1 MLKATL
7 RSFLAHKGR
16 LLLSALAVVLSVAF
30 VAGSLIFSDTVSRT
44 FDRLFASTASDVTIS
59 PGETLDEAVP
69 SGFTPTLPAAL
80 AQRVRRVDGVADA
93 RVDVNVN
100 GITVVDADHESVGP
114 TTGAPTVGT
123 DWNPTARS
131 PVELTSGRAPRGPS
145 EALLDSESADRKDV
159 AISDTLTV
167 IAAPGSFD
175 VKVVGIV
182 TFTTTNPGATLLF
195 LDPPAAQTRLLG
207 DAEAAT
213 GIDVDAAD
221 GVSDTELKRR
231 VAAAL
236 GDSGTAYELRT
247 AEEQA
252 KSDVDALGGFLD
264 VIKYVMLGFA
274 GIAVLVGVFLIVNT
288 FSMLIAQ
295 RTRELGLLRAL
306 GADRRQVR
314 RSVLAEAL
322 LLGLIGSTLG
332 LAAGI
337 GLAAGLIE
345 LMGLLGMNI
354 RAAEMVVGWGTPVA
368 AYVVGVGVTFVAAY
382 LPARRAATVSPMAAL
397 ADAEIA
403 GVGRPL
409 KVRAVAGAVVGAAGA
424 AALTGCALSSRTASA
439 ASLLGLGVVLTLV
452 AMVIA
457 GPLLVRPVIRVLGA
471 GFPALFGPVGRMSQ
485 RNALRN
491 PRRTGAT
498 AAALMV
504 GLALV
509 GGMSVASA
517 SMTKSFDQQIDR
529 TLGADYVVQN
539 SNFVPFPAEVTDK
552 VRATEGV
559 GAVVRAR
566 FTPVAV
572 RLPDGDRVE
581 TTAVGYD
588 PRLDEV
594 AHLTYAQGDTAAA
607 LADGHLAMDLGF
619 ARDHGVRL
627 GTVLPVE
634 FRGGRTAE
642 LTVGALTDQESA
654 EGFGTQGGI
663 YFGLATLERYAPG
676 GQDSVL
682 YVNGGTGT
690 DDDAL
695 RAALERTLDPYPQV
709 QVRDLADYKQL
720 VHDQIAVLL
729 YLVYALLGLAIVI
742 AVLGVVNTLALS
754 VVERT
759 REIGLL
765 RAIGLGRR
773 QLRRMIRLESV
784 VIAVFGALLGIA
796 LGLVWG
802 VCIQQV
808 LALQGMT
815 ALAIP
820 WGTILAVMIGSAVV
834 GVVAALLPALR
845 ASRMNVLA
853 AIAHD

>member
-16 LLLSALAVVLSVAF
+16 LLLSALAVLLSVAF
-30 VAGSLIFSDTVSRT
+30 VTGSLIFSDTVSRT
-44 FDRLFASTASDVTIS
+44 FDRLFASTAADVTVS
-59 PGETLDEAVP
+59 PKEDLDEAVH
-69 SGFTPTLPAAL
+69 SGRTATLPAAL
-80 AQRVRRVDGVADA
+80 AERVRQVDGVAAA
-93 RVDVNVN
+93 RADVKVN
-100 GITVVDADHESVGP
+100 GLTVVDEENRPVGP
-114 TTGAPTVGT
+114 TTGAPTLGYA
-123 DWNPTARS
+123 WNPNERS
-131 PVELTSGRAPRGPS
+131 PVELTSGHAPRGPAQ
-145 EALLDSESADRKDV
+145 ALLDSETADRRNVRIGDP
-159 AISDTLTV
+159 LTV
-167 IAAPGSFD
+167 IAPPGSFT
-175 VKVVGIV
+175 VRVVGIV
-182 TFTTTNPGATLLF
+182 TFRTTNPGSALLYF
-195 LDPPAAQTRLLG
+195 DTPTAQTKLLG
-207 DAEAAT
+207 RPGTAT
-213 GIDVDAAD
+213 AISVDAAA
-221 GVSDTELKRR
+221 GVSDDQLKQR

-236 GDSGTAYELRT
+236 GAHTYDFRT
-247 AEEQA
+247 VGEQA
-252 KSDVDALGGFLD
+252 ESDVEQLGGFLD

-314 RSVLAEAL
+314 GSVLTEAL
-322 LLGLIGSTLG
+322 LLGLAGSTLG

-337 GLAAGLIE
+337 GLAAGLIG

-354 RAAEMVVGWGTPVA
+354 DADEMEIGWVTPVA
-368 AYVVGVGVTFVAAY
+368 AYVVGLGVTFVAAY
-382 LPARRAATVSPMAAL
+382 LPARRAAGVSPMAAL
-397 ADAEIA
+397 SDAEVA

-409 KVRAVAGAVVGAAGA
+409 RVRAVAGGIVGAAGA
-424 AALTGCALSSRTASA
+424 AALAGCAVSRQTSSA
-439 ASLLGLGVVLTLV
+439 ASLLGLGVVLTLI
-452 AMVIA
+452 ATVIA

-471 GFPALFGPVGRMSQ
+471 AFPALFGSIGRMSQ

-504 GLALV
+504 GIALV
-509 GGMSVASA
+509 GGMSVASE
-517 SMTKSFDQQIDR
+517 SMTKSFDRQIDK
-529 TLGADYVVQN
+529 TLGADFVIQN
-539 SNFVPFPAEVTDK
+539 ANFQPFPQEVTDK
-552 VRATEGV
+552 VRRTDGV
-559 GAVVRAR
+559 GLVVRGR

-581 TTAVGYD
+581 TTAAGYD

-594 AHLTYAQGDTAAA
+594 ANITYAQGDTASA
-607 LADGHLAMDLGF
+607 LGRGRLAMDRDF
-619 ARDHGVRL
+619 ARDHGVRM
-627 GTVLPVE
+627 GSTLPVE
-634 FRGGRTAE
+634 FAGGRSAE
-642 LTVGALTDQESA
+642 LTVGALTDQDSA
-654 EGFGTQGGI
+654 EGFGTQGGLF
-663 YFGLATLERYAPG
+663 FGLGTLERYAPG
-676 GQDSVL
+676 GQDSAL
-682 YVNGGTGT
+682 YVNAAAGTG
-690 DDDAL
+690 DDVL
-695 RAALERTLDPYPQV
+695 RANLERTLEPYPQV
-709 QVRDLADYKQL
+709 QVRDLADYKRL

-729 YLVYALLGLAIVI
+729 YLVYALLGLAIII

-765 RAIGLGRR
+765 RAIGLARR

-784 VIAVFGALLGIA
+784 VIAVFGAVLGLV

-802 VCIQQV
+802 VCMQQV

-820 WGTILAVMIGSAVV
+820 WVTIVLVVAGSAVV

-853 AIAHD
+853 AIAHE